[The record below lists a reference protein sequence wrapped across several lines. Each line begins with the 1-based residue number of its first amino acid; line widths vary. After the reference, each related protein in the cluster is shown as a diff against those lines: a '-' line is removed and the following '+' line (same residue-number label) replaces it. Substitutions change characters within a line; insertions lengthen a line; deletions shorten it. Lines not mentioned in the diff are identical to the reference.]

1 MPFIVRCC
9 FFTCFVSLRSQVV
22 IDGNCYF
29 DISLPCLSLFLC
41 TTFVFVASISMT
53 SVSPPGIS
61 FIPESE
67 CKVNTFFRTGKTFRK
82 IFCGIFTLPHATLR
96 KSTPYD
102 RIFFSAFSTHLRQC
116 SISGGTV
123 IYNYGETKAA
133 EDHLDRFW
141 IFQILEFC
149 ILWCAWE
156 WNHVANVCHT
166 CNKKQQT
173 LET

>member
-102 RIFFSAFSTHLRQC
+102 RIFFSELFSAAGKESPHQRNLAHY
-116 SISGGTV
+116 I
-123 IYNYGETKAA
+123 TKTPQLTNPRVRNMDELIA
-133 EDHLDRFW
+133 RPY
-141 IFQILEFC
+141 I
-149 ILWCAWE
+149 
-156 WNHVANVCHT
+156 
-166 CNKKQQT
+166 
-173 LET
+173 